1 MPLKKFIKDLPI
13 YKELYDSLKNKSL
26 TEKDLKQLPELS
38 KKEISKNFPDNW
50 MTSQLKKAID
60 EENYEFMTTSGTTSE
75 RTQIIR
81 PKNWWLG
88 EDQRIYNH
96 INSEFPQYERMTSKA
111 ILTTAICSNTMCYK
125 ETPPYEK
132 RIVNGILHLNYTD
145 NPNKWS
151 KNDIKRMIDEINKFK
166 PQCIQADPIYL
177 SLFFKQI
184 KQNKLKLPEW
194 KPHLL
199 ILTYE
204 FVPKKCKTFIKQFWN
219 IPTTILYGCTEFGG
233 LFYQNNK
240 EKIQIIDD
248 LTFCN
253 YISFKNKKSI
263 YKLLITS
270 FRNPFMP
277 LINYNSNDLL
287 SCEINSNN
295 QIIIKQFMGRIQ
307 DTTISNDNNILT
319 LGELDNY
326 LSELE
331 NNILIYT
338 LDFTIPNKLFF
349 KYLTFDDLPLLSLLN
364 LKEKIEQLYG
374 ENHSIEFIHERSINP
389 APSGK
394 FEIIKKEK

>member
-184 KQNKLKLPEW
+184 KQ
-194 KPHLL
+194 
-199 ILTYE
+199 
-204 FVPKKCKTFIKQFWN
+204 
-219 IPTTILYGCTEFGG
+219 
-233 LFYQNNK
+233 
-240 EKIQIIDD
+240 
-248 LTFCN
+248 
-253 YISFKNKKSI
+253 
-263 YKLLITS
+263 
-270 FRNPFMP
+270 
-277 LINYNSNDLL
+277 L
-287 SCEINSNN
+287 SHIHH
-295 QIIIKQFMGRIQ
+295 K
-307 DTTISNDNNILT
+307 
-319 LGELDNY
+319 
-326 LSELE
+326 
-331 NNILIYT
+331 ILIIYCQRNKYAG
-338 LDFTIPNKLFF
+338 FVAKLFLF
-349 KYLTFDDLPLLSLLN
+349 HIVLN
-364 LKEKIEQLYG
+364 
-374 ENHSIEFIHERSINP
+374 S
-389 APSGK
+389 
-394 FEIIKKEK
+394 